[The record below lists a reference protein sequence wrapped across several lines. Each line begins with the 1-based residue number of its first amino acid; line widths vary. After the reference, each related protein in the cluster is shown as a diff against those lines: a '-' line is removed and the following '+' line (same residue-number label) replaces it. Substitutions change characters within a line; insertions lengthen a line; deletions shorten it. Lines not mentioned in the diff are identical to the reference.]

1 MSRDPENGIVTN
13 PKTLHKYLY
22 ANGDPVN
29 LKDPTGHEA
38 MVATAELDFWG
49 AVKNAAAV
57 AAIGAGVACIL
68 NETGQLLQG
77 LAQPGPIISIQLGF
91 CAAKVRKGCTCS
103 AKCTCH
109 VIGMPNH
116 GNLGFFVFGSGTASS
131 CPAASAIAKADAG
144 ASCPAGAHAQHCS
157 YQCNGQ

>member
-1 MSRDPENGIVTN
+1 LFCSGEQYDSDLGLYYLRARYYNPVSGRFMSRDPENGIVTN

-68 NETGQLLQG
+68 SASIDLLKGTGFSPYVKSSKINRATERLP
-77 LAQPGPIISIQLGF
+77 AGF
-91 CAAKVRKGCTCS
+91 CRDS
-103 AKCTCH
+103 
-109 VIGMPNH
+109 
-116 GNLGFFVFGSGTASS
+116 LS
-131 CPAASAIAKADAG
+131 PARVL
-144 ASCPAGAHAQHCS
+144 
-157 YQCNGQ
+157 